1 MRIYTRTGDN
11 GMTSLI
17 GGKRVKKYDIR
28 LEAYGTID
36 ELNSC
41 IGLILSTNEEKE
53 ILNEIQNMLFNIGAW
68 LADGTGQRPDDSC
81 IEEGLKQLENEID
94 RLSELLPTLKS
105 FVMPGGNIG
114 ASFAHL
120 ARTVCRRAE
129 RRIIELADKEII
141 NQNLI
146 KYINRLSD
154 YLFVLARMINHERN
168 FPENFWITN
177 KRKNNS

>member
-28 LEAYGTID
+28 LEAYGTVD

-41 IGLILSTNEEKE
+41 IGLILSTSEEKE

-68 LADGTGQRPDDSC
+68 LADGTGHSPDDSC

-94 RLSELLPTLKS
+94 RMSELLPPLNS
-105 FVMPGGNIG
+105 FVMPGGCTG

-154 YLFVLARMINHERN
+154 YLFTLARMINHERN
-168 FPENFWITN
+168 FQENFWITN